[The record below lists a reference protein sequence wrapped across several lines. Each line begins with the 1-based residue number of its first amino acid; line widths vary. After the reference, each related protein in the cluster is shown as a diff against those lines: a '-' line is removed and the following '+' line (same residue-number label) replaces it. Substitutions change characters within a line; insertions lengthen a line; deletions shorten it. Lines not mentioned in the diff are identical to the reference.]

1 MTQKKQDLRPRRI
14 YARLTVDEYADLKE
28 QADASALSLSEYVR
42 RRVFG
47 RRVVPK
53 TDLRVLAEL
62 RRLGGLLKNIHNET
76 RGAYSDLTAEAIQAL
91 TAYARSLERTAGS
104 DCKNPVETSR

>member
-1 MTQKKQDLRPRRI
+1 MRKRMTQKKQDLRPRRI

-47 RRVVPK
+47 RRV
-53 TDLRVLAEL
+53 
-62 RRLGGLLKNIHNET
+62 
-76 RGAYSDLTAEAIQAL
+76 
-91 TAYARSLERTAGS
+91 
-104 DCKNPVETSR
+104 TSRYRL